1 MLTITR
7 GWSLK
12 VKPLDDEGAIVVSV
26 SVSLDSSLV
35 SFDEIIIGFRPGL
48 NSDPRSGSGDIEP
61 AKEMVIGFTVRAELT
76 HVVEVNR
83 SLYFP

>member
-12 VKPLDDEGAIVVSV
+12 VKPLDDEGAIAVSL
-26 SVSLDSSLV
+26 SLDSSLV
-35 SFDEIIIGFRPGL
+35 SFDGILIGFRPGL

-61 AKEMVIGFTVRAELT
+61 GLRNGYRVYCTGRAYP
-76 HVVEVNR
+76 R
-83 SLYFP
+83 GGS